1 VEAIST
7 NLTSFFRENHHF
19 QFLEGLLAGAWKQ
32 ERELRLW
39 SAGCS
44 TGEEAYS
51 LAVTLAENG
60 KQALEALQQGER
72 RFDIVLMDCQ
82 MPVMDGYEAT
92 RNIRE
97 NPEWQDLPVIAVTAN
112 VMQGDRDDCLES
124 GMNDYITKPYNRA
137 DLKSFIDRWA
147 PPQPPED

>member
-1 VEAIST
+1 
-7 NLTSFFRENHHF
+7 
-19 QFLEGLLAGAWKQ
+19 
-32 ERELRLW
+32 
-39 SAGCS
+39 
-44 TGEEAYS
+44 
-51 LAVTLAENG
+51 
-60 KQALEALQQGER
+60 
-72 RFDIVLMDCQ
+72 MDCQ

-137 DLKSFIDRWA
+137 DLKSIIDRWA

>member
-1 VEAIST
+1 MNTDTAYLVVDDNEADRFLNARALRKIGVPEDHI
-7 NLTSFFRENHHF
+7 RE
-19 QFLEGLLAGAWKQ
+19 AADGA
-32 ERELRLW
+32 
-39 SAGCS
+39 
-44 TGEEAYS
+44 
-51 LAVTLAENG
+51 
-60 KQALEALQQGER
+60 QALELLNGPLAGQRCVILL
-72 RFDIVLMDCQ
+72 DIN

-137 DLKSFIDRWA
+137 DLKSIIDRWA